1 MNSKEK
7 KKKLTLKNFKGSPTF
22 KATTP
27 KVSTLKRGFEKNSNQ
42 YKNNLK
48 TNPLRGGLVKKVPI
62 IQDEKQ
68 NKVKEWAKKKIQ
80 EELFKG
86 KKKTSTKK
94 TFDNKRKLTIGRA
107 LSDTDGEIRQRSH
120 ASMKRARDK
129 IFKKTKDPIN
139 QVSKVTREVA
149 IPDLITIQE
158 LANRMAE
165 RASSVI
171 KYLFEKKIKVTINHT
186 IDADTAEYIV
196 NEFGH
201 KPVRD
206 KVPEDSLKD
215 VLKEDTTDHNE
226 PRAPVVTVMGHV
238 DHGKTSLL
246 DALRE
251 TDVVSTESGGIT
263 QHIGAYQVNVKDK
276 GLITFI
282 DTPGHAA
289 FTEMRARGSKITDI
303 VVLVVAANDGIK
315 PQTVEAIKH
324 SKAAKVPIIVAI
336 NKCDLQGIDKAKVKN
351 QLLEHELVV
360 EDMGGDVLCVEIS
373 ALKKQNLDKLKE
385 SILLQSELLDLKT
398 NSKKSAKGI
407 VIESRLDK
415 GKGPVST
422 ILVTSG
428 TLRKG
433 DLFVTGTSN
442 GKIRAMYNYKGD
454 NIDEAKPSTPVEII
468 GLNSVNK
475 AGDDFVVLDNE
486 NQIKEIISYRENQQK
501 NIKNTQNAN
510 KDNIFD
516 NQEKAE
522 KINIIIKADVHG
534 SLEALINS
542 ITKIDINGVSPK
554 IILSAVGPVT
564 ETDVTLAKASNAKL
578 IGFNIRPNKEAK
590 ELSNKYKITIN
601 YFDIIYEAL
610 DFVKSATQG
619 LFAPETKEEN
629 QGTCEVLEVFKI
641 SKVGQIAGV
650 KVKEGEI
657 KNNSDIRLIRDGK
670 VIYTGK
676 IKSLFREKN
685 EAKEVKA
692 GLECGIGLKDFNDI
706 KKNDI
711 LETFKLVNVDRV

>member
-1 MNSKEK
+1 M
-7 KKKLTLKNFKGSPTF
+7 
-22 KATTP
+22 
-27 KVSTLKRGFEKNSNQ
+27 
-42 YKNNLK
+42 
-48 TNPLRGGLVKKVPI
+48 
-62 IQDEKQ
+62 
-68 NKVKEWAKKKIQ
+68 
-80 EELFKG
+80 
-86 KKKTSTKK
+86 
-94 TFDNKRKLTIGRA
+94 
-107 LSDTDGEIRQRSH
+107 SDSDGEIRQRSH
-120 ASMKRARDK
+120 ASVKRARDK
-129 IFKKTKDPIN
+129 IFKKSSEKNN
-139 QVSKVTREVA
+139 QSAKVKREVS
-149 IPDLITIQE
+149 IPEVITIQE
-158 LANRMAE
+158 LSNRMAE
-165 RASSVI
+165 RASSII

-215 VLKEDTTDHNE
+215 MLNDDISDHNE

-315 PQTVEAIKH
+315 PQTIEAIKH

-336 NKCDLQGIDKAKVKN
+336 NKCDLQGIDKVKVKN

-398 NSKKSAKGI
+398 NSKKLAKGV

-428 TLRKG
+428 TLKKG
-433 DLFVTGTSN
+433 DLFVTGASH

-454 NIDEAKPSTPVEII
+454 NLSEAIPSTPVEII

-475 AGDDFVVLDNE
+475 AGDDFAVLDNE
-486 NQIKEIISYRENQQK
+486 NQIKEIITYREK
-501 NIKNTQNAN
+501 ERKDIKNTQNN
-510 KDNIFD
+510 DKDNIFG
-516 NQEKAE
+516 NKEKQE
-522 KINIIIKADVHG
+522 KINIILKADVHG
-534 SLEALINS
+534 SLEALSNA

-590 ELSNKYKITIN
+590 ELSNSYKIKIN
-601 YFDIIYEAL
+601 YFNIIYEAL
-610 DFVKSATQG
+610 DFVKNATQG
-619 LFAPETKEEN
+619 LFAPETKEES

-685 EAKEVKA
+685 EAREVKA
-692 GLECGIGLKDFNDI
+692 GLECGIGLRDFNDI

>member
-1 MNSKEK
+1 M
-7 KKKLTLKNFKGSPTF
+7 
-22 KATTP
+22 
-27 KVSTLKRGFEKNSNQ
+27 
-42 YKNNLK
+42 
-48 TNPLRGGLVKKVPI
+48 
-62 IQDEKQ
+62 
-68 NKVKEWAKKKIQ
+68 
-80 EELFKG
+80 
-86 KKKTSTKK
+86 
-94 TFDNKRKLTIGRA
+94 
-107 LSDTDGEIRQRSH
+107 SDSDGEIRQRSH
-120 ASMKRARDK
+120 ASVKRARDK
-129 IFKKTKDPIN
+129 ILKKSGEKNNQSTK
-139 QVSKVTREVA
+139 VKREVS
-149 IPDLITIQE
+149 IPEVITIQE
-158 LANRMAE
+158 LSNRMAE
-165 RASSVI
+165 RASSII

-215 VLKEDTTDHNE
+215 MLNDDISDHNE

-315 PQTVEAIKH
+315 PQTIEAIKH

-336 NKCDLQGIDKAKVKN
+336 NKCDLQGIDKVKVKN

-398 NSKKSAKGI
+398 NSKKLAKGV

-428 TLRKG
+428 TLKKG
-433 DLFVTGTSN
+433 DLFVTGASH

-454 NIDEAKPSTPVEII
+454 NLSEAIPSTPVEII

-475 AGDDFVVLDNE
+475 AGDDFAVLDNE
-486 NQIKEIISYRENQQK
+486 NQIKEIITYREK
-501 NIKNTQNAN
+501 ERKDIKNTQNN
-510 KDNIFD
+510 DKDNIFG
-516 NQEKAE
+516 NKEKEE
-522 KINIIIKADVHG
+522 KINIILKADVHG
-534 SLEALINS
+534 SLEALSNA
-542 ITKIDINGVSPK
+542 ITKININGVSPK

-590 ELSNKYKITIN
+590 ELSNSYKIKIN
-601 YFDIIYEAL
+601 YFNIIYEAL
-610 DFVKSATQG
+610 DFVKNATQG
-619 LFAPETKEEN
+619 LFAPETKEES

-685 EAKEVKA
+685 EAREVKA
-692 GLECGIGLKDFNDI
+692 GLECGIGLRDFNDI